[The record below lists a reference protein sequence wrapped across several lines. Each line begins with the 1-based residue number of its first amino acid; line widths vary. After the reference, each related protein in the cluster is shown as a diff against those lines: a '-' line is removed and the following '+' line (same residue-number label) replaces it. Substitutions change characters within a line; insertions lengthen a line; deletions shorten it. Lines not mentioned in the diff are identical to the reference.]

1 MIVRRSPV
9 ELDKL
14 RRSGLLVY
22 QILQDLKGMVSEGI
36 TTQDLEEAAVKMI
49 AKAGFAPAFAIIFT
63 AASSR
68 S

>member
-22 QILQDLKGMVSEGI
+22 QILQDLKAMVSEGI
-36 TTQDLEEAAVKMI
+36 TTQDLEEAA
-49 AKAGFAPAFAIIFT
+49 
-63 AASSR
+63 
-68 S
+68 